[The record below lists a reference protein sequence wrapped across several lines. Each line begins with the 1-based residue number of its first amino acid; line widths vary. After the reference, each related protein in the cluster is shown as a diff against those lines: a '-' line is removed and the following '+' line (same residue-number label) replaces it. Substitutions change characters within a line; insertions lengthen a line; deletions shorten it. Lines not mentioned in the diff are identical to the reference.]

1 MSIQIDFTPHN
12 TIRVEC
18 DGEVV
23 EVALQP
29 PPASAAPDR
38 GRGPAVGMRPV
49 PGGPWPGRPPQ
60 DPGVMAIIANKKIK
74 NDELDWL
81 QFNPELKLESLDT
94 IDKMDNGQL
103 REFIARHASGLDLNN
118 TLLVIDVGVT
128 PWSGTTP
135 AQLQNLRRIVED
147 DTFGL
152 DGVRIFRMPDEQQ

>member
-1 MSIQIDFTPHN
+1 MAIQIEFTPRN

-18 DGEVV
+18 GDEVV

-29 PPASAAPDR
+29 PPASTAPSDP
-38 GRGPAVGMRPV
+38 GRGPAVGMQPV
-49 PGGPWPGRPPQ
+49 QPWPGRPKQ
-60 DPGVMAIIANKKIK
+60 GPGVMAIIANKKIK
-74 NDELDWL
+74 NNDLDWL
-81 QFNPELKLESLDT
+81 QFNPDLKLESLDT

-103 REFIARHASGLDLNN
+103 KEFIARHASGLDLKN
-118 TLLVIDVGVT
+118 TLMVIDVGVT

-152 DGVRIFRMPDEQQ
+152 DGVRIFQVPDEQQ